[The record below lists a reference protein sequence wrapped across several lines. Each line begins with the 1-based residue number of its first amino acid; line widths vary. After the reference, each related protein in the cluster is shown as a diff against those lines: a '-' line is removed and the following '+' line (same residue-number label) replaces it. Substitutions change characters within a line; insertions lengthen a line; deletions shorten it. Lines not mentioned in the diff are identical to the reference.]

1 MAMEHSKTS
10 RKKGSSFEQWYEKI
24 SKKRFVY
31 GSLPDVAIIAKFIQ
45 KNKPSFSV
53 GLFTV

>member
-10 RKKGSSFEQWYEKI
+10 RKKGSSFERWYEKI
-24 SKKRFVY
+24 STKGFVC